1 MADIHATIVGH
12 AGVLT
17 LDKPETLNA
26 LTHGM
31 VRTIAAHLDLWE
43 DDPRISHVIIR
54 SSGGRA
60 FSAGG
65 DIRDL
70 YLRGRTEY
78 DDVLGFFAE
87 EYRLNT
93 RIREYPKPYIALIDG
108 IVMGGGVGVS
118 VNGRYR
124 VGTPSM
130 RFAMPEVGIG
140 FFPDV
145 GATFFLPRF
154 PGGYGRY
161 CALTGARLKQEAAA
175 ACGVITHRIDADRLD
190 ALFDALTG
198 TDDAAAVLDTW
209 CDDPESLPPLSDRD
223 VLDPA
228 FAGDSVEE
236 ILEHLDRA
244 DAAICREAA
253 TAMRA
258 KSPTSLK
265 IALRQ
270 MQVGAGQAFRDCM
283 TVEYRIVSR
292 VLCGHDFYE
301 GVRATIVDKDNR
313 PAWRPDDLAGVSV
326 EAVDAYFAPADGG
339 DLRFD

>member
-1 MADIHATIVGH
+1 MADIHATIVGR

-31 VRTIAAHLDLWE
+31 VRTIARHLDLWE
-43 DDPRISHVIIR
+43 DDPGVCHVIIR
-54 SSGGRA
+54 ASGGRA

-70 YLRGRTEY
+70 YLRGRTDY

-124 VGTPSM
+124 VGTPAM

-154 PGGYGRY
+154 PGAYGRY
-161 CALTGARLKQEAAA
+161 CALTGARLKQAEAA
-175 ACGVITHRIDADRLD
+175 ACGVITHRIDADRLE
-190 ALFDALTG
+190 ALFDALTASE
-198 TDDAAAVLDTW
+198 DAPAVLDRM
-209 CDDPESLPPLSDRD
+209 CDDPGNGPVLPDQH
-223 VLDPA
+223 VLDRA
-228 FAGDSVEE
+228 FAGNTVEE
-236 ILEHLDRA
+236 ILNRLDSE
-244 DAAICREAA
+244 DASVCEEAA
-253 TAMRA
+253 ATIRA

-270 MQVGAGQAFRDCM
+270 MQVGAGRTFRDCM

-292 VLCGHDFYE
+292 VLRGHDFYE
-301 GVRATIVDKDNR
+301 GVRATIVDKDNQ

-326 EAVDAYFAPADGG
+326 EAVDAYFEPADQG

>member
-1 MADIHATIVGH
+1 MADIHATIVGR

-31 VRTIAAHLDLWE
+31 VRTIAAHLDLWQ
-43 DDPRISHVIIR
+43 DDPRVCHVIIR

-124 VGTPSM
+124 VGTPAM

-145 GATFFLPRF
+145 GATYFLPRF
-154 PGGYGRY
+154 PGWYGRY
-161 CALTGARLKQEAAA
+161 CALTGARLKQAEAAA
-175 ACGVITHRIDADRLD
+175 SGVITHCIDTDRLE
-190 ALFDALTG
+190 ALFAALTAS
-198 TDDAAAVLDTW
+198 DDAPAVLEEM
-209 CDDPESLPPLSDRD
+209 CDASGNDPALPDRD
-223 VLDPA
+223 ILDRA
-228 FAGDSVEE
+228 FAGETVEA
-236 ILEHLDRA
+236 ILERLDGERA
-244 DAAICREAA
+244 SVCAEAA
-253 TAMRA
+253 ATIRA
-258 KSPTSLK
+258 KSPTSVK

-283 TVEYRIVSR
+283 TVEFRIVSR
-292 VLCGHDFYE
+292 VLRGHDFYE

-313 PAWRPDDLAGVSV
+313 PAWRPDDLAGVSA
-326 EAVDAYFAPADGG
+326 EAIDAYFEPADGG